1 MVSGQQ
7 LCDLAE
13 SYVEALNKGG
23 IPVIETAWEYMQSS
37 ELENAYRNTLEFHKK
52 ELNSR
57 ILPSLPS
64 PEEKVIDNL
73 KLLKTESLNNF
84 TTHTL
89 GDINNTKNQ
98 KYLQKLKAEF
108 HLGKVQTKKKNTEI
122 IIKAC
127 QNILDQLLSSV
138 KQKLSQGSYPSLN
151 DLQADLKNMQ
161 K

>member
-37 ELENAYRNTLEFHKK
+37 ELENAYRNTIEFHQK

-64 PEEKVIDNL
+64 PEEKVAENL
-73 KLLKTESLNNF
+73 KLLKTESLKNF
-84 TTHTL
+84 STHTL
-89 GDINNTKNQ
+89 GDINNTKN
-98 KYLQKLKAEF
+98 
-108 HLGKVQTKKKNTEI
+108 
-122 IIKAC
+122 
-127 QNILDQLLSSV
+127 
-138 KQKLSQGSYPSLN
+138 
-151 DLQADLKNMQ
+151 
-161 K
+161 